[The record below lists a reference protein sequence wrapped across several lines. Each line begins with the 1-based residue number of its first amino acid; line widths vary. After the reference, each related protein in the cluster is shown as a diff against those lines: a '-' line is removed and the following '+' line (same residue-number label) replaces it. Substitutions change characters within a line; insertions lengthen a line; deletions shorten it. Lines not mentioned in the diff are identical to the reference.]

1 MTIKQDLEDEAGKL
15 ATAVRD
21 ALNEFSKQTG
31 LQAGIHVDWVSVQ
44 QLDRAGNDYLV
55 GDVRVVVGGLSVSA

>member
-1 MTIKQDLEDEAGKL
+1 MTIKQDLEGEARKL

-31 LQAGIHVDWVSVQ
+31 LQADINVDWVSVQ
-44 QLDRAGNDYLV
+44 QLDRAGSDNLV
-55 GDVRVVVGGLSVSA
+55 GDVRVDVGGLSVSA